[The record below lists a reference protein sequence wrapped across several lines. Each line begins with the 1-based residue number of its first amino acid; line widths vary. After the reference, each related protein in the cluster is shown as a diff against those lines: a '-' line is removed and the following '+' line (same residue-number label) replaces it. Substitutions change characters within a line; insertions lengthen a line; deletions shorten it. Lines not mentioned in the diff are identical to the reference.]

1 MGRRLRRRAMRG
13 PLVGVLVCMMAVAGC
28 LGGGRDQA
36 EDDAPVEAPFVPRVV
51 VAILDTGLNPYH
63 DEFRQVRP
71 GEDAWAHPSQYLT
84 GYPAGAGALNVTF
97 DLPNATT
104 GQREFEWS
112 HYMDHDSDLWNA
124 TQGETLYWL
133 PGTKVVGLVGF
144 DAPLPGAGHGSMTT
158 SRAAG
163 NTISIP
169 GAEVL
174 VVHVVAPLSLE
185 VGTVGDDAQARA
197 TRWMADQPFI
207 DIQSHSWGMPFT
219 CAGVAT
225 THLWGWAE
233 AFKYAREKQLVMVAA
248 ANGHGN
254 TGTLGYPSQCQDNSG
269 IAGVVTVG
277 GTENA
282 GYARWANWFPAISGD
297 GCANPAIDEQTVN
310 QTANT
315 GGGTSSA
322 TPFAAGGA
330 AKVVLEARRILRDP
344 RVGVRDGVL
353 AEAHDGADLP
363 ARGPLADGT
372 FTLDELKDVL
382 FHTAIS
388 PPREDPS
395 DGDVC
400 QAQVPTG
407 PETPQLALFP
417 LIGYGE
423 VNGDSVAHAV
433 DVLLGLADPLERPE
447 EDQLYEQDQAFR
459 RAFWG

>member
-1 MGRRLRRRAMRG
+1 MRRL
-13 PLVGVLVCMMAVAGC
+13 LVCGLLALTTLAGC
-28 LGGGRDQA
+28 LGGDGNTPSVDEVG
-36 EDDAPVEAPFVPRVV
+36 EDPFVPRVV

-71 GEDAWAHPSQYLT
+71 EENPLDHPSRFLT
-84 GYPAGAGALNVTF
+84 GYPVDAAAIPISF

-104 GQREFEWS
+104 GGREVDWER
-112 HYMDHDSDLWNA
+112 YMEHDSDAWNE
-124 TQGETLYWL
+124 TVPETLYWI
-133 PGTKVVGLVGF
+133 PGTKLVGIIGF
-144 DAPLPGAGHGSMTT
+144 DAAVPGAGHGSMTT

-225 THLWGWAE
+225 SHLWGWAE
-233 AFKYAREKQLVMVAA
+233 AFKYARDKQLVMVAA

-254 TGTLGYPSQCQDNSG
+254 TGTLGYPSQCQDNAG

-277 GTENA
+277 GTDNA
-282 GYARWANWFPAISGD
+282 GYPSWANWFPAISGD
-297 GCANPAIDEQTVN
+297 GCRNPAIVESTVN
-310 QTANT
+310 ETANT

-322 TPFAAGGA
+322 TPFSAGGA
-330 AKVVLEARRILRDP
+330 AKIVLEARRILRDP
-344 RVGVRDGVL
+344 RVGVIDGVV
-353 AEAHDGADLP
+353 AQAQTGAVLP
-363 ARGPLADGT
+363 EKGPLADGT
-372 FTLDELKDVL
+372 FTLDELKEVL

-395 DGDVC
+395 DGDTC
-400 QAQVPTG
+400 GATQVPVG
-407 PETPQLALFP
+407 PETPALAVFP
-417 LIGYGE
+417 FIGYGE
-423 VNGDSVAHAV
+423 INGDSVTHAIE
-433 DVLLGLADPLERPE
+433 VLQGLADPLERPE
-447 EDQLYEQDQAFR
+447 EDELYARDQAAR

>member
-1 MGRRLRRRAMRG
+1 MRRL
-13 PLVGVLVCMMAVAGC
+13 LVCGLLALTTLAGC
-28 LGGGRDQA
+28 LGGDGTTPSVDDIA
-36 EDDAPVEAPFVPRVV
+36 EEPFVPRVV

-63 DEFRQVRP
+63 DEFRQIRP
-71 GEDAWAHPSQYLT
+71 EEDPVAHPSRFLT
-84 GYPAGAGALNVTF
+84 GYPGDAAAIPVSF
-97 DLPNATT
+97 DLTNATT
-104 GQREFEWS
+104 GDREVDWER
-112 HYMDHDSDLWNA
+112 YMEHDSDQWNE
-124 TQGETLYWL
+124 TEPETLYWI
-133 PGTKVVGLVGF
+133 PGTKLVGIIGF

-158 SRAAG
+158 SRAGG

-185 VGTVGDDAQARA
+185 IGTVGDDAQARA

-219 CAGVAT
+219 CAGIAT

-233 AFKYAREKQLVMVAA
+233 AFKYARDRQLVMVAA

-277 GTENA
+277 GTDNA
-282 GYARWANWFPAISGD
+282 GYPSWANWFPAISGD
-297 GCANPAIDEQTVN
+297 GCSNPAIVESSVN
-310 QTANT
+310 ETANT

-322 TPFAAGGA
+322 TPFSAGGA

-344 RVGVRDGVL
+344 RVGVVDGVV
-353 AEAHDGADLP
+353 AQAHDGAVLP
-363 ARGPLADGT
+363 EKGPLADGT

-395 DGDVC
+395 DGDTC
-400 QAQVPTG
+400 GANQVPIG
-407 PETPQLALFP
+407 PETPALAVFP

-423 VNGDSVAHAV
+423 INGDSVTHAV
-433 DVLLGLADPLERPE
+433 EVLQGLADLLERPE
-447 EDQLYEQDQAFR
+447 EDELYAQDQAAR